1 MQHLSCVT
9 IFSESDLK
17 ANPNEIQQQY
27 IEYTV
32 IPSICLQLESYLKR
46 LNNQNI
52 FPVTKIKKEK
62 AEDWEFDFIFL
73 TPNELDN
80 IKSQE
85 RFKERM
91 GLNNGIERCSQ

>member
-1 MQHLSCVT
+1 MEHLSCVT
-9 IFSESDLK
+9 IFGEGDLK
-17 ANPNEIQQQY
+17 SDPSAAQQQY
-27 IEYTV
+27 IEYTI

-46 LNNQNI
+46 LNNQHV
-52 FPVTKIKKEK
+52 FPVTKTKKEN
-62 AEDWEFDFIFL
+62 AEDWSFDFIVL

-91 GLNNGIERCSQ
+91 RTK